1 MTTRKLEEKLVQ
13 NLTSNH
19 SLAAAITREASKQ
32 TYYTIRFLVDRK
44 WVEDAFRAYAYFRWL
59 DDILDE
65 GEIPTRRK
73 SAIINRQKHIIEAC
87 YRGNPSSDLCV
98 EERMLA
104 DLVHNDDGRNP
115 GLQSY
120 LTNMMAVLEF
130 DADREGRLI
139 SQAELDKYSR
149 SLSVAVTDAM
159 HYFIG
164 HDDPLPEDKAGYA
177 AVNAAHIVH
186 MLRDTQEDNQLGYF
200 NIPREYLQEHEIS
213 PKDVDSQAYQ
223 EWVCSR
229 VKLARELFK
238 QGRISLAQIKNFRC
252 RLVGFAYSARFEW
265 MLRTIERD
273 NYCLRSEY
281 EVRKSLSAG
290 LWMVWHTLTS
300 VLVSPWIRAR
310 NGSAAANPLQ

>member
-1 MTTRKLEEKLVQ
+1 MTTRKLEEELVQ
-13 NLTSNH
+13 NQTSNH
-19 SLAAAITREASKQ
+19 SLAAAITRGASKQ

-65 GEIPTRRK
+65 GEIPAPRK
-73 SAIINRQKHIIEAC
+73 SVIINRQKHIMEAC
-87 YRGNPSSDLCV
+87 YGGNPPGDLCV
-98 EERMLA
+98 EERILA
-104 DLVHNDDGRNP
+104 DLVRSDDGRNP

-130 DADREGRLI
+130 DAEREGRLI
-139 SQAELDKYSR
+139 SQAELDQYSR
-149 SLSVAVTDAM
+149 SLSIAVTGAM
-159 HYFIG
+159 HYFIS
-164 HDDPLPEDKAGYA
+164 HDDPLPEDNNCYT

-200 NIPREYLQEHEIS
+200 NIPREYLQEHVIS
-213 PKDVDSQAYQ
+213 PKEVDSQAYQ
-223 EWVCSR
+223 KWVCSQ

-238 QGRISLAQIKNFRC
+238 QGRISLARINNFRC

-273 NYCLRSEY
+273 NYCLQPEY
-281 EVRKSLSAG
+281 EARKSFSAG
-290 LWMVWHTLTS
+290 LWMICHTLTS
-300 VLVSPWIRAR
+300 ILVSPWIRAR
-310 NGSAAANPLQ
+310 NGNIAAKPFL